1 MTDPSPPPGTGPGV
15 ITPDGC
21 AVDFYA
27 RITARGEPEIV
38 HDAAGP
44 GASVLELGCGAG
56 RITHPLLAPGWFAAA
71 ADAENARDGI
81 IFRMRDVS
89 RPAPNLVSATVEY
102 MDGDQ
107 VWTQT
112 FTARRLD
119 DTELAAVLAE
129 RRPAPGPLSHRRP
142 QLAVRRPRG
151 LTSALAAEGTAAGG
165 RAVGTMHLAG
175 VVHSLGA
182 GVRAALTLKGLAEL
196 ALHLVEVGLR
206 GFRGRAGLLLAGLG
220 GLGVGL
226 GGRRLGSR
234 LLDGHAD
241 LLRHR
246 STYTASHT
254 RAGFIEPPPG

>member
-56 RITHPLLAPGWFAAA
+56 RITHPLVALGHPVVAVDESPEMLTHVRGAETVCARIEDLALGRHFDVVLLASHLINTDDIPTRTAFLAACRRHVADDGGVIIQQHAPGWFAAA

-102 MDGDQ
+102 VDGDQ

-119 DTELAAVLAE
+119 DTELAAVLADAKL
-129 RRPAPGPLSHRRP
+129 RLDRY
-142 QLAVRRPRG
+142 
-151 LTSALAAEGTAAGG
+151 LTDDRSWL
-165 RAVGTMHLAG
+165 RAVPAG
-175 VVHSLGA
+175 
-182 GVRAALTLKGLAEL
+182 
-196 ALHLVEVGLR
+196 
-206 GFRGRAGLLLAGLG
+206 
-220 GLGVGL
+220 
-226 GGRRLGSR
+226 
-234 LLDGHAD
+234 
-241 LLRHR
+241 
-246 STYTASHT
+246 
-254 RAGFIEPPPG
+254 